1 MFWVLTCSYTPCC
14 QKVPSFLCTWP
25 PLFGDFWQFWKG
37 VSDPKGDFR
46 VSKKHSFLAFHK
58 NAKTDY
64 GRKRRL
70 DDKKVP
76 LFWSKMTLFLTL
88 FLGWFLAVFGLL
100 GSPDA
105 RCKTAQTPKNHC
117 FWNDFEQKGSKMTW
131 QQTNKKQTQNH
142 KTGLFLGRFLRS
154 NWSFLEWSS
163 VCTCPF

>member
-37 VSDPKGDFR
+37 VSEQKGDFR

-70 DDKKVP
+70 DDKKDP
-76 LFWSKMTLFLTL
+76 LFWSKRTPFLDPL
-88 FLGWFLAVFGLL
+88 LGSFWPVFGLNGVL
-100 GSPDA
+100 AYS
-105 RCKTAQTPKNHC
+105 CKTAQTPKNHC
-117 FWNDFEQKGSKMTW
+117 FWNDFEQKGQKW
-131 QQTNKKQTQNH
+131 HGNKQTKNRP
-142 KTGLFLGRFLRS
+142 KITKRDCF
-154 NWSFLEWSS
+154 
-163 VCTCPF
+163 